1 MGTKDTSF
9 SNPLMQAERT
19 QLKKRVFSVSHA
31 ADFHTLALAVF
42 RYQYTYNTV
51 YQNWCILLGRTPND
65 VNQLEEIPFLPISF
79 FKQHQVISGTFNTF
93 DCIFRSSATTGQRVS
108 QHWVAD
114 KHIYDR
120 SIWDGFQQRFGSPA
134 AYTIIGL
141 LPSYLE
147 RDDASLVYMTEYL
160 IRMSADPQS
169 GFFLNDYQALFDL
182 LTSRKPGDKPIWL
195 IGVSFALLDF
205 ARLNPPV
212 LENMIIIET
221 GGMKGRRK
229 EMVRDELHEEIRKHW
244 PLGNIDSEYGM
255 TELLSQAWTGANGRF
270 YCPPWMQVR
279 MRATDNPL
287 EYVNA
292 GKTGGINVIDLANV
306 DSCAFIETS
315 DLGKSYSDGGFE
327 VLGRF
332 DQAEIRGCNLMVV

>member
-31 ADFHTLALAVF
+31 EEFNALALAVY
-42 RYQYTYNTV
+42 RYQFINNII
-51 YQNWCILLGRTPND
+51 YQNWCRLLGRTPD
-65 VNQLEEIPFLPISF
+65 EVQKLEDIPYLPISF
-79 FKQHQVISGTFNTF
+79 FKQHKVISGTFNTY
-93 DCIFRSSATTGQRVS
+93 DCIFRSSATTGQTVS

-114 KHIYDR
+114 KHIYER
-120 SIWDGFQQRFGSPA
+120 SIRDGFEKRFGAPNS
-134 AYTIIGL
+134 YTIIGL

-160 IRMSADPQS
+160 IRMGADPQS
-169 GFFLNDYQALFDL
+169 GFFLNDYPALFDL
-182 LTSRKPGDKPIWL
+182 LASRKPGDKPIWL

-205 ARLNPPV
+205 ASLKPPV
-212 LENMIIIET
+212 LEDMIVIET
-221 GGMKGRRK
+221 GGMKGRRR
-229 EMVRDELHEEIRKHW
+229 EMVRDELHCEIRKNW
-244 PLGNIDSEYGM
+244 PLHQIDSEYGM

-315 DLGKSYSDGGFE
+315 DLGKTYPDGSFE